1 MSASTVSRAI
11 NNSGRIDEQ
20 TKKRIEQ
27 IIKKLG
33 YIPNAAAQSLKT
45 RKTRN
50 IVLIVP
56 DITNPFYSNLAKEL
70 QILVGS
76 QNYILTFF
84 NTNEILSEEVCAIA
98 SAKEISAGGIVFA
111 SVAEQRCIVESLLD
125 TGIPSVLLNSYGACE
140 LDSVHGAD
148 KLGTYIA
155 TRHLLEAGHRRI
167 AFIGGTRGTRVASSR
182 KGGYIQALTE
192 AGISI
197 DNSLI
202 FEMGFSEDAGYKGA
216 KYLSAVS
223 PLPTAICCA
232 NDIIAMGVL
241 SALREIKISVP
252 EQVSVTGMD
261 DIIYS
266 RISNPPL
273 TSVTNDSKEFA
284 LESFRLLFER
294 INANK
299 DIPPQEIII
308 GRHLVERESV
318 AELL

>member
-20 TKKRIEQ
+20 TKEKIEL

-45 RKTRN
+45 QKSRN
-50 IVLIVP
+50 IVLIIP
-56 DITNPFYSNLAKEL
+56 DIANPFYSSLAKEL
-70 QILVGS
+70 QILVRS
-76 QNYILTFF
+76 RNYILTLF
-84 NTNEILSEEVCAIA
+84 NTNESLSEEMCAIA

-111 SVAEQRCIVESLLD
+111 SIAEQRCIIESLLD
-125 TGIPSVLLNSYGACE
+125 TGIPSVLLNSYEACE

-155 TRHLLEAGHRRI
+155 AKHLVEAGHRRI
-167 AFIGGTRGTRVASSR
+167 AFIGGARGTRVALSR
-182 KGGYIQALTE
+182 KDGYIQALTE

-197 DNSLI
+197 DNSLL

-216 KYLSAVS
+216 KYLSGVS

-241 SALREIKISVP
+241 SALHELNISVP

-261 DIIYS
+261 NIIYS

-294 INANK
+294 INADKN
-299 DIPPQEIII
+299 IPPQELII
-308 GRHLVERESV
+308 GRHLVERKSV
-318 AELL
+318 AKLL